1 MLHLKHI
8 SITRETELR
17 LLIQIK
23 RIVWPHANES
33 RSKTPDRGIAS
44 EGAPPFLPRCLSRN
58 GRALPRWR
66 LSDPRSHPD
75 LNRCNP
81 SISQI
86 FKSQSCT
93 AYLLPLNPTY
103 PIGLTVDESLQ
114 TQSLVRLAPP
124 PLDFDG
130 CRERLQHPPTI
141 LTTRSV
147 FGRCPVVG
155 RGDLSLA
162 HLQGF
167 PHEHSQPLEFT
178 HGGVKRLWRRNS
190 GGWFWTNGAC
200 TVCLDCKHPIK

>member
-66 LSDPRSHPD
+66 LSDVRSHPD

-86 FKSQSCT
+86 SKSQSCT
-93 AYLLPLNPTY
+93 TYLLPLNPTY
-103 PIGLTVDESLQ
+103 PIVGTHRRRVAANTVASAAGPSAVGL
-114 TQSLVRLAPP
+114 
-124 PLDFDG
+124 
-130 CRERLQHPPTI
+130 
-141 LTTRSV
+141 
-147 FGRCPVVG
+147 
-155 RGDLSLA
+155 
-162 HLQGF
+162 
-167 PHEHSQPLEFT
+167 
-178 HGGVKRLWRRNS
+178 
-190 GGWFWTNGAC
+190 
-200 TVCLDCKHPIK
+200 